1 MVDFLLQIINYGDII
16 LTRSG
21 HCFMENLSSWSD
33 KTLRVSKEF
42 KKLDYIDKHNTRKRF
57 KETTQFN
64 PFRLNDKFPLSTL
77 EQESPVIF
85 H

>member
-1 MVDFLLQIINYGDII
+1 
-16 LTRSG
+16 
-21 HCFMENLSSWSD
+21 MENLSYWSD

-42 KKLDYIDKHNTRKRF
+42 KKLDDIDKHNARKRF

-77 EQESPVIF
+77 EQ
-85 H
+85 